1 MAARTKRHRST
12 RRRGGRPSG
21 SKKHRRSS
29 KNRHNRTTG
38 LAAGVGLGVLGLG
51 AIAMANRNSLKKRIH
66 NLRASIRSV
75 ERSLSKRTTGNHCR
89 NYTEKCKELVRNDGM
104 KLKQVDISNT
114 DDYRSVAII
123 ALRQNLDAFKCIP
136 TSFDFEQRA
145 NILKPIF
152 TIVGLCP
159 EKELLRTFITSYD
172 DNKNAGLLQYMI
184 SMDPI
189 DNFNGSVLWGWI
201 FEDSSGTVAEP
212 ALSDAFF
219 EMCHTFFDKSLVEH
233 IMGTPELITRF
244 CITYPLNC
252 IAPYV
257 EYVHKHTQAQ
267 KQLLN
272 VLANVLIANPYIVNI
287 VGTTETAYLD
297 TEASLKVEKQIQLTP
312 DFLPKAL
319 PKGDE
324 MSKTLLDKSS
334 CITKVCNALLKKVH
348 FFDKIVGLMISEYPG
363 DGLSATSKNENI
375 RPMLKQIRRNFEGDT
390 RGLPSVLVD
399 HIFDYAKHAGVDK
412 DRVTSLLSRTINNT
426 SHFENS
432 RREIKS
438 FLSTYYDVHRTLPEK
453 FPYRTTYDYFYQD
466 LERRALNRLQII
478 DRATDCKHAIDV
490 ITDTVSRTMHC
501 YSEAT
506 VLHPYEITVPR
517 SYIISTH
524 FEGEGKNNT
533 DVYTLFNDYV
543 PTHFANNLFST
554 GSRYPVRLDVPTST
568 HLQDAITRTYALG
581 TNYIFVTCFG
591 GYSKSGD
598 MELDSK
604 YAEVLLDGGFRFVDQ
619 VSPENVSEM
628 VCPYSTTT
636 TRFDTYQTGG
646 RLCYD
651 YPESESRN
659 SIQKYKAFLTECKYI
674 SEGIP
679 DGQSPLMIHER
690 HPAQ

>member
-1 MAARTKRHRST
+1 MAARTKRHRGT

-29 KNRHNRTTG
+29 KNRHITTG

-51 AIAMANRNSLKKRIH
+51 AIAIANRSSLKKRIH

-89 NYTEKCKELVRNDGM
+89 NYTEKCQELVRNDGM
-104 KLKQVDISNT
+104 KLKHVDISDT
-114 DDYRSVAII
+114 DDYSSVAII
-123 ALRQNLDAFKCIP
+123 ALRQNFAAFKFLL

-145 NILKPIF
+145 NLLKQMF
-152 TIVGLCP
+152 TRTLNMMP
-159 EKELLRTFITSYD
+159 KEDLLRKFITSYD
-172 DNKNAGLLQYMI
+172 NSKHADMLQHMI

-189 DNFNGSVLWGWI
+189 DNYNGSVLWGWI

-219 EMCHTFFDKSLVEH
+219 EMCHTFFGKSLVEH

-257 EYVHKHTQAQ
+257 EYVQKHIQVQ
-267 KQLLN
+267 KQLLK

-297 TEASLKVEKQIQLTP
+297 TEASLKVEKQMQLTP

-324 MSKTLLDKSS
+324 MSNTLLDNSS
-334 CITKVCNALLKKVH
+334 CITKVCNALLKKIH

-363 DGLSATSKNENI
+363 EGIILSETSKNKNKLVT
-375 RPMLKQIRRNFEGDT
+375 RQQIRRNFEGDT

-399 HIFDYAKHAGVDK
+399 KIFDYAGVNRA
-412 DRVTSLLSRTINNT
+412 RVTELLSRTINNT

-438 FLSTYYDVHRTLPEK
+438 FLSTYYDEHRTLPEK
-453 FPYRTTYDYFYQD
+453 FPDRTTYNYFYQD
-466 LERRALNRLQII
+466 LERHQII
-478 DRATDCKHAIDV
+478 DRATNCKRAFDE

-524 FEGEGKNNT
+524 FEGEGKNET

-543 PTHFANNLFST
+543 PTHFANNPFST

-568 HLQDAITRTYALG
+568 HLQDAITRTYALE

-604 YAEVLLDGGFRFVDQ
+604 YAEVLLDGGFRFVDH
-619 VSPENVSEM
+619 VSSANVSEM

-636 TRFDTYQTGG
+636 TRFNTYQTGG
-646 RLCYD
+646 RLCYV
-651 YPESESRN
+651 YPDSESRD

-674 SEGIP
+674 SEGLP
-679 DGQSPLMIHER
+679 DGLSPLMIHDKR
-690 HPAQ
+690 TIIKTDK